1 MTAFI
6 LIGALCLVAGV
17 MYLLAP
23 EALVR
28 ISAFLNWIISTD
40 HKTMKY
46 RFGAGL
52 IFILLGLFFFFMA
65 YYLFKIHGA

>member
-6 LIGALCLVAGV
+6 LIGILCLVVGV
-17 MYLLAP
+17 MHLFAP

-28 ISAFLNWIISTD
+28 LSAFLNRIISTD

-46 RFGAGL
+46 RVGTGL
-52 IFILLGLFFFFMA
+52 VFIALGLFFVFMA
-65 YYLFKIHGA
+65 YYLANARGY

>member
-1 MTAFI
+1 MTAFL
-6 LIGALCLVAGV
+6 LIGAICLVAGV

-28 ISAFLNWIISTD
+28 ISEFLNRIISTD

-46 RFGAGL
+46 RVTAGL
-52 IFILLGLFFFFMA
+52 LFIILGLFFLFTA
-65 YYLFKIHGA
+65 YYLANFRVA